1 MSESLHNIATAYVAK
16 DRTAEFEKINEYV
29 CKLAEKI
36 QTMEKIGQ
44 RLQKERQGI

>member
-1 MSESLHNIATAYVAK
+1 MSESLHNIATSYVAK